1 MLSILLVSGKISKK
15 AREVGLS
22 NGYNH
27 TKTSNEIVKML
38 GGISSVLIEENLFKG
53 IVMTGGDTAKQ
64 VCELWNVKGFYLHD
78 ELEIGVPI
86 STLIGHDE
94 IFVIT
99 KAGGFG
105 KETVFVHAI
114 DKLKGVL

>member
-1 MLSILLVSGKISKK
+1 
-15 AREVGLS
+15 
-22 NGYNH
+22 
-27 TKTSNEIVKML
+27 ML
-38 GGISSVLIEENLFKG
+38 GEISAALIEGKLFKG

-64 VCELWNVKGFYLHD
+64 VCEIWGVKGFYLHD

-86 STLIGHDE
+86 STFIGIDD

>member
-1 MLSILLVSGKISKK
+1 
-15 AREVGLS
+15 
-22 NGYNH
+22 
-27 TKTSNEIVKML
+27 ML
-38 GGISSVLIEENLFKG
+38 GGISSVLIEEKLFKG
-53 IVMTGGDTAKQ
+53 IVMSGGDTAKQ
-64 VCELWNVKGFYLHD
+64 VCEIWNVKGFYLHD

-86 STLIGHDE
+86 STFIGNDD
-94 IFVIT
+94 IYVIT